1 MSGVSLS
8 RKIAAEFHR
17 ASGRRVALHSKLLS
31 NLSGNLKGTSEDGGG
46 GGGVRIGKVFTQEG
60 CFSLDDVQSYTRLT
74 GDSNP
79 IHVSASSAQEAGFDS
94 CLVPGMLCG
103 SLFPAIIGSRF
114 EGAVYVSQD
123 LKFKA
128 PLLVDQP
135 FVAEVE
141 VCTIVKLRQQ
151 AKVTFFTRCVR
162 DREEGKS
169 IFVDG
174 QAVALMPM
182 SFIAD

>member
-17 ASGRRVALHSKLLS
+17 ASGRRVPLHSKLLS
-31 NLSGNLKGTSEDGGG
+31 NLSGYLKGTSEDGGG
-46 GGGVRIGKVFTQEG
+46 GVRIGRVFTQEG
-60 CFSLDDVQSYTRLT
+60 CFSLGDIQSYTRLT

-79 IHVSASSAQEAGFDS
+79 IHVSASSAREAGFDS

-123 LKFKA
+123 LMFKA

-135 FVAEVE
+135 FIAEVE

-174 QAVALMPM
+174 QAVALVPM